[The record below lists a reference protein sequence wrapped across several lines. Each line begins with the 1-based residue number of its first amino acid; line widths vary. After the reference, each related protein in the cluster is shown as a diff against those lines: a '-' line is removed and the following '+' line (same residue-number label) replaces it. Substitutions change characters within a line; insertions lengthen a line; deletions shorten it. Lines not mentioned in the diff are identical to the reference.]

1 MILQIPFKEKTV
13 DVHLPAS
20 WRLAGSL
27 TGEPF
32 PSIDLGA
39 ALEEALAAPI
49 GATPPLEEDFTGW
62 KICFVIDDATRPTP
76 VHELFPT
83 LLEGLL
89 SRGAKKPV
97 TVVVANGTH
106 APMSEEAIAAR
117 LGVSDLR
124 GLNVRNHDCMDN
136 SSLLNMG
143 VSPSGMPMKIAK
155 CVVEADLVVSIGT
168 IEPHI
173 MAGFG
178 GGLKN
183 IVPGCAGLDTISATH
198 LLGPA
203 AERFGNVGRFV
214 ESCAVRKR
222 IEEASSLAVKRCFV
236 VNTVLDANNRPVGLF
251 CGEARSAHRRGAELA
266 RKVWGV
272 RIDEKADILIGTS
285 APMIHDLCQGS
296 KAFSTGIA
304 GVRPG
309 GLVMLFMECREGL
322 GDYCVSPT
330 SIPYERAREILR
342 AEGTERY
349 VELRREADGGGD
361 KSFYEVFLT
370 QSNAEALRKADV
382 FIYCPDIPAS
392 VLNGFGL
399 FKAFDSPEEM
409 IAEASRLF
417 PDGETKSVLYSPS
430 GGTCFPYFD

>member
-1 MILQIPFKEKTV
+1 MILPIPFKERTIG
-13 DVHLPAS
+13 VHLPAS
-20 WRLAGSL
+20 WRLTGKL
-27 TGEPF
+27 VGEPCR
-32 PSIDLGA
+32 SIDLEV
-39 ALEEALAAPI
+39 ALGEALAAPI
-49 GATPPLEEDFTGW
+49 GANPLFEEDFADR
-62 KICFVIDDATRPTP
+62 KICFVVDDATRPTP
-76 VHELFPT
+76 VHELFPV

-89 SRGAKKPV
+89 GRNAKRPV

-106 APMSEEAIAAR
+106 APMSECAIAAR
-117 LGVSDLR
+117 LGVGDLR
-124 GLNVRNHDCMDN
+124 GLDVRNHDCIDDAA
-136 SSLLNMG
+136 LVDMG
-143 VSPSGMPMKIAK
+143 VSPAGLPMKIVK
-155 CVVEADLVVSIGT
+155 CVVDADVVVSIGT

-203 AERFGNVGRFV
+203 AERFGNVGRFA
-214 ESCAVRKR
+214 EDCAVRRR
-222 IEEASSLAVKRCFV
+222 IEEAASLAVKRCFI
-236 VNTVLDANNRPVGLF
+236 VNTVLDAHNRPVGLF
-251 CGEARSAHRRGAELA
+251 CGDARSAHRRGAELA

-272 RIDEKADILIGTS
+272 PIEEKADILIGTS

-330 SIPYERAREILR
+330 SIPYERARDILR
-342 AEGTERY
+342 TEGTERY
-349 VELRREADGGGD
+349 VELRSETGGGGG

-382 FIYCPDIPAS
+382 FVHCPDIPAS

-399 FKAFDSPEEM
+399 FKAFDAPEEM

-417 PDGETKSVLYSPS
+417 PEASVLYSPN

>member
-1 MILQIPFKEKTV
+1 MILSIPFKERAI
-13 DVHLPAS
+13 DAHLPDT

-27 TGEPF
+27 IGEPY
-32 PSIDLGA
+32 PSIDAKA
-39 ALEEALAAPI
+39 ALEKGLAAPI
-49 GATPPLEEDFTGW
+49 DANPLFGEDFDGQ
-62 KICFVIDDATRPTP
+62 KICFIVDDATRPTP

-83 LLEGLL
+83 LLAGLL
-89 SRGAKKPV
+89 RRGAKGPI

-106 APMSEEAIAAR
+106 APMSERAIAAR
-117 LGVSDLR
+117 LGTPDLH
-124 GLNVRNHDCMDN
+124 GLDIRNHDCMDDAA
-136 SSLLNMG
+136 LVDMG
-143 VSPSGMPMKIAK
+143 ISPSGLPLKIAR
-155 CVVEADLVVSIGT
+155 CIVEADLVVSIGT

-198 LLGPA
+198 LLGPT

-214 ESCAVRKR
+214 EDCAVRKR
-222 IEEASSLAVKRCFV
+222 IEEAASLAVKRCFI
-236 VNTVLDANNRPVGLF
+236 VNTVLDEHNRPVGLF
-251 CGEARSAHRRGAELA
+251 CGDARSAHRRGAELA

-272 RIDEKADILIGTS
+272 RIEEKADILIGTS

-330 SIPYERAREILR
+330 SIPYERARDILR
-342 AEGTERY
+342 TEGTEHY
-349 VELRREADGGGD
+349 TALRREAGGGEER
-361 KSFYEVFLT
+361 SFYETFLT

-382 FIYCPDIPAS
+382 FIHCPDIPTS

-417 PDGETKSVLYSPS
+417 PEANVLYSPS